1 MNRKKFPPD
10 SNKLGNVLSL
20 CGYFKSSLLNE
31 CRSIF
36 EKNNNKVGLAVVLFT
51 LGEKE
56 QYNDDM
62 SECSTV
68 VYVHVVKYHWQ
79 SLSQFNSCCCNLLLL
94 LQNAS

>member
-1 MNRKKFPPD
+1 MHRKKFPPN

-51 LGEKE
+51 MGEKE

-62 SECSTV
+62 SEWNSCLHVCGEKAFRVCCHRSTV
-68 VYVHVVKYHWQ
+68 AAAE
-79 SLSQFNSCCCNLLLL
+79 LLA
-94 LQNAS
+94 LQNTE